1 MSDFSIIGN
10 RTAMI
15 DAAAKTT
22 GAGKYTDDLSVPGM
36 LVGKI
41 LHSPYPHARIRR
53 IDTSRAEKCEG
64 VVAVVVG
71 QDAPNPYGILPVGH
85 DEYALALD
93 KVRYVGDNVACVVA
107 VSESIAETALELIDV
122 EYEVLPAY
130 FDPEESMKA
139 VTDLIHDSKPGNLEK
154 DYHHVF
160 GDPDQGFAGADQI
173 AEARFIA
180 NEVTHAAMEPHS
192 TLASFEIDPHTGK
205 PGRLT
210 VWSSTQVPYYLQHK
224 LSLVLEMP
232 MAQIRV
238 IKPLV
243 GGGFG
248 GKSEVIPLEI
258 IAAIAARKA
267 QAAVKITYTR
277 EEVFW
282 AHRGRPRTIIDLKTG
297 VKKDGRI
304 TAVKARVV
312 QDGGAYCSYGVV
324 TILYS
329 GALLGALY
337 DIPNI
342 QYDGYRVLT
351 NKPACGAM
359 RGHGTV
365 NVRFAFESQLD
376 ELALAIGMDPAEIR
390 QRNLLQPPCITV
402 NGLRVQ
408 SYGLPECIEKTVD
421 RSGWKQRK
429 GKLPRGRGLG
439 IACSHY
445 VSGAANSIIRSDMP
459 HSTVNIKIDRDGGVV
474 VYTGASEIGQGSDT
488 MTAQIAA
495 EVLGCSLPRVR
506 VIAADTDLTPID
518 IGSYSSRVTFM
529 AGNATL
535 RAASEVKRLIAAAA
549 AKKMGCAAEDLIF
562 RNDQVLRKNAAAS
575 VGELAD
581 KSVRTTQDEA
591 SVSGRVEG
599 QILRGSLQ
607 QKRKEEGP
615 KEKMS
620 FEEAVV
626 AAIDFHGG
634 LTGTG
639 SYAPPQEARGGK
651 HKGAGV
657 GPSPAYSYSAQVA
670 EVSVDEETGEV
681 VVHKV
686 WAAHDCG
693 RALNP
698 VSVEGQIIGSV
709 WMGMGQALTEE
720 MVWKDGMLMNPGLL
734 EYRSPSSVESPEV
747 EPIIVESVDPE
758 GPFGAK
764 ECSEGSLAATIPA
777 IANAIYDAVGVRLRE
792 SPFTP
797 ERVLSALRAK
807 RNARALN
814 LTKVLTRLLRHAS
827 ANTADRCASKVR
839 ARNATRSIHRG
850 EKCRPPRAVPIEPY
864 KVQTAP
870 AQNCRRRNRVSRGT
884 FDACRAW
891 QLARAGSN
899 SHPNHC
905 RRHRFNSI
913 DAAET
918 IRAGA
923 RSRSARNRSA
933 ARHPAAARRRR
944 RNRGPHHAPRHR
956 ALRLSAPALCGP
968 HRSSG
973 DRGIARTAEH
983 GHHRR

>member
-1 MSDFSIIGN
+1 MEWRILLFACCGQTLRRVSCLLPWLRRSDYCRAPLDRTGVGTRPHMVIPGSHMVFMSEFSIIGKPI
-10 RTAMI
+10 AMV
-15 DAAAKTT
+15 DAAGKTT

-36 LVGKI
+36 LTGKI
-41 LHSPYPHARIRR
+41 LHSPHPHARIKR
-53 IDTSRAEKCEG
+53 IDTSRAEKLPE
-64 VVAVVVG
+64 VVAVIVG
-71 QDAPNPYGILPVGH
+71 SDAPNPYGILPVGH
-85 DEYALALD
+85 DEHALAID
-93 KVRYVGDNVACVVA
+93 KVRYVGDNVACVAAEDEATAERA
-107 VSESIAETALELIDV
+107 VELIEV
-122 EYEVLPAY
+122 EYELLPAY

-139 VTDLIHDSKPGNLEK
+139 EHDLIHDNKPHNLEK

-160 GDPDQGFAGADQI
+160 GDPEKGFAEADHI
-173 AEARFIA
+173 EEARFIA

-192 TLASFEIDPHTGK
+192 TLASFEIDSQTGK

-224 LSLVLEMP
+224 LSLVLDMP
-232 MAQIRV
+232 MSQIRV

-258 IAAIAARKA
+258 IAAVAARKA
-267 QAAVKITYTR
+267 QRPVKITYTR

-297 VKKDGRI
+297 VKNDGRI
-304 TAVKARVV
+304 TAVKARVL
-312 QDGGAYCSYGVV
+312 QDGGGYCSYGVV

-376 ELALAIGMDPAEIR
+376 ELAARLKLDPAEIR
-390 QRNLLQPPCITV
+390 RRNLLQPPCMTV

-408 SYGLPECIEKTVD
+408 SYGLPECIEKVID
-421 RSGWKQRK
+421 RSGWKDRK
-429 GKLPRGRGLG
+429 GKMPKGRGLG
-439 IACSHY
+439 VACSHY

-495 EVLGCSLPRVR
+495 EVLGCSLARVK

-535 RAASEVKRLIAAAA
+535 RAAEAVKKQIAAAA
-549 AKKMGCAAEDLIF
+549 SKKMNCVPEELLF
-562 RNDQVLRKNAAAS
+562 RDDVIVR
-575 VGELAD
+575 
-581 KSVRTTQDEA
+581 KSVSAQEPRGPDGHGRPSPHGLSGSADNLSHKIASTTATVSGHSGTGYVGTGVHARPAERSSA
-591 SVSGRVEG
+591 TVSGRVEG

-607 QKRKEEGP
+607 QKREDEDAP
-615 KEKMS
+615 KSSIS

-626 AAIDFHGG
+626 AAIDFHGA

-639 SYAPPQEARGGK
+639 SYAPPPEARGGK

-670 EVSVDEETGEV
+670 EVSVDDDTGEV
-681 VVHKV
+681 TVHKV

-698 VSVEGQIIGSV
+698 VAVEGQVIGSV

-720 MVWKDGMLMNPGLL
+720 MVWKDGLLMNPGLL
-734 EYRSPSSVESPEV
+734 EYRSPSSAESPEV
-747 EPIIVESVDPE
+747 EAIIVESIDPE

-764 ECSEGSLAATIPA
+764 ECSEGALAATIPA
-777 IANAIYDAVGVRLRE
+777 ISNAIYDAVGIRLHE

-797 ERVLSALRAK
+797 ERVLAALRAK
-807 RNARALN
+807 RKAKELN
-814 LTKVLTRLLRHAS
+814 LTEGV
-827 ANTADRCASKVR
+827 D
-839 ARNATRSIHRG
+839 
-850 EKCRPPRAVPIEPY
+850 P
-864 KVQTAP
+864 TAP
-870 AQNCRRRNRVSRGT
+870 KKFREHGGSLWFKGKGAQRHENSVRRAPT
-884 FDACRAW
+884 
-891 QLARAGSN
+891 
-899 SHPNHC
+899 
-905 RRHRFNSI
+905 
-913 DAAET
+913 
-918 IRAGA
+918 
-923 RSRSARNRSA
+923 A
-933 ARHPAAARRRR
+933 AR
-944 RNRGPHHAPRHR
+944 
-956 ALRLSAPALCGP
+956 
-968 HRSSG
+968 G
-973 DRGIARTAEH
+973 DQ
-983 GHHRR
+983 

>member
-1 MSDFSIIGN
+1 MKDFSIIGKP
-10 RTAMI
+10 TAMI
-15 DAAAKTT
+15 DAAEKTT

-41 LHSPYPHARIRR
+41 LHSPYPHARIRC
-53 IDTSRAEKCEG
+53 IDTSRAERCEG
-64 VVAVVVG
+64 VVAVAVG
-71 QDAPNPYGILPVGH
+71 KDAPNPYGILPVGH
-85 DEYALALD
+85 DEYPLALD

-107 VSESIAETALELIDV
+107 VSETIAEKALELIDV
-122 EYEVLPAY
+122 DYEVLPAY

-139 VTDLIHDSKPGNLEK
+139 QTDLIHDSKPGNLEK

-160 GDPDQGFAGADQI
+160 GDPDRGFAEADQV

-267 QAAVKITYTR
+267 QAPVKITYTR

-297 VKKDGRI
+297 VKSDGSI

-376 ELALAIGMDPAEIR
+376 ELAVKIAMDPAVIR
-390 QRNLLQPPCITV
+390 ERNLLQPPCITV

-408 SYGLPECIEKTVD
+408 SYGLPECIEKTVE
-421 RSGWKQRK
+421 RSRWKQRK
-429 GKLPRGRGLG
+429 GTLPRGRGLG

-488 MTAQIAA
+488 MTAQVAA

-535 RAASEVKRLIAAAA
+535 RAAEEVKKLIAAAA
-549 AKKMGCAAEDLIF
+549 AKKMNCAVEDLIF
-562 RNDQVLRKNAAAS
+562 RDDMVAKRWGGLSRKQETET
-575 VGELAD
+575 VE
-581 KSVRTTQDEA
+581 VTQAGA

-607 QKRKEEGP
+607 QKRKDEGP
-615 KEKMS
+615 KDRMT

-626 AAIDFHGG
+626 AAIDFHGA

-681 VVHKV
+681 MVHKV

-734 EYRSPSSVESPEV
+734 EYRSPSSVESPEI

-777 IANAIYDAVGVRLRE
+777 IANAIYDAVGVRLHE

-797 ERVLSALRAK
+797 ERVLAGLRAK
-807 RNARALN
+807 KNAKALN
-814 LTKVLTRLLRHAS
+814 LTEGVDPTSPARFREHGGSLCFKGKGPERHALDPARVGPS
-827 ANTADRCASKVR
+827 ATGGAD
-839 ARNATRSIHRG
+839 
-850 EKCRPPRAVPIEPY
+850 
-864 KVQTAP
+864 
-870 AQNCRRRNRVSRGT
+870 
-884 FDACRAW
+884 
-891 QLARAGSN
+891 
-899 SHPNHC
+899 
-905 RRHRFNSI
+905 
-913 DAAET
+913 
-918 IRAGA
+918 
-923 RSRSARNRSA
+923 
-933 ARHPAAARRRR
+933 
-944 RNRGPHHAPRHR
+944 
-956 ALRLSAPALCGP
+956 
-968 HRSSG
+968 
-973 DRGIARTAEH
+973 
-983 GHHRR
+983 

>member
-1 MSDFSIIGN
+1 MSDFSIIGKP
-10 RTAMI
+10 TAMI

-22 GAGKYTDDLSVPGM
+22 GVGKYTDDLRLPGM
-36 LVGKI
+36 LIGKI

-53 IDTSRAEKCEG
+53 IDTGRAEKCEG
-64 VVAVVVG
+64 VFAVVVG
-71 QDAPNPYGILPVGH
+71 HDAPNPYGILPVGH

-93 KVRYVGDNVACVVA
+93 KVRYVGDNIACVVA
-107 VSESIAETALELIDV
+107 VSESIAEKALELIDV

-160 GDPDQGFAGADQI
+160 GDPDQGFAEANQI

-267 QAAVKITYTR
+267 QAPVKITYTR

-390 QRNLLQPPCITV
+390 QRNLLRPPCITV

-429 GKLPRGRGLG
+429 GKLPKGHGLG

-474 VYTGASEIGQGSDT
+474 IYTGASEIGQGSDT

-535 RAASEVKRLIAAAA
+535 RAAGEVKKLIAAAA
-549 AKKMGCAAEDLIF
+549 AKKMGCLPEDLIF
-562 RNDQVLRKNAAAS
+562 LNDQVLRNSAAAS
-575 VGELAD
+575 SAGELAD
-581 KSVRTTQDEA
+581 KSVRPTHDEA

-615 KEKMS
+615 KDRMS

-626 AAIDFHGG
+626 AAIDFHGA

-670 EVSVDEETGEV
+670 EVSVDEDTGEV

-777 IANAIYDAVGVRLRE
+777 IANAIYDAVGVRLHE

-807 RNARALN
+807 KNAKALN
-814 LTKVLTRLLRHAS
+814 LTEGVDPTSPTHFREHGGSLCFKGKGPERHALDPS
-827 ANTADRCASKVR
+827 
-839 ARNATRSIHRG
+839 
-850 EKCRPPRAVPIEPY
+850 
-864 KVQTAP
+864 
-870 AQNCRRRNRVSRGT
+870 RREM
-884 FDACRAW
+884 
-891 QLARAGSN
+891 
-899 SHPNHC
+899 P
-905 RRHRFNSI
+905 
-913 DAAET
+913 
-918 IRAGA
+918 
-923 RSRSARNRSA
+923 SA
-933 ARHPAAARRRR
+933 AGGA
-944 RNRGPHHAPRHR
+944 
-956 ALRLSAPALCGP
+956 
-968 HRSSG
+968 
-973 DRGIARTAEH
+973 D
-983 GHHRR
+983 

>member
-1 MSDFSIIGN
+1 MIDESKSGFSIIGKP
-10 RTAMI
+10 TAMV
-15 DAAAKTT
+15 DAAGKTT
-22 GAGKYTDDLSVPGM
+22 GAGKYTDDLSLPGM
-36 LVGKI
+36 LVGRI
-41 LHSPYPHARIRR
+41 LHSPYPHARIKK
-53 IDTSRAEKCEG
+53 IDTSRAEKLDG
-64 VVAVVVG
+64 VVAVITG
-71 QDAPNPYGILPVGH
+71 KDAPNPYGILPVGH
-85 DEYALALD
+85 DEYALALE
-93 KVRYVGDNVACVVA
+93 KVRYVGDNVACVAA
-107 VSESIAETALELIDV
+107 VDEATADKALELIDV
-122 EYEVLPAY
+122 EYELLPAY
-130 FDPEESMKA
+130 FDPEEAMKA
-139 VTDLIHDSKPGNLEK
+139 ESDLIHDNKPHNLEK

-160 GDPDQGFAGADQI
+160 GDPDKGFAESDHI
-173 AEARFIA
+173 AEARFLA

-192 TLASFEIDPHTGK
+192 TLASFEIDSHTGQ

-210 VWSSTQVPYYLQHK
+210 IWSSTQVPYYLQHK

-258 IAAIAARKA
+258 IAAVAAR
-267 QAAVKITYTR
+267 AARAPVKITYTR

-297 VKKDGRI
+297 ITNDGRI
-304 TAVKARVV
+304 TSVKARVV

-351 NKPACGAM
+351 NKPVCGAM

-376 ELALAIGMDPAEIR
+376 ELAAKIRLDPAEVR
-390 QRNLLQPPCITV
+390 RRNLLKPPCITV

-408 SYGLPECIEKTVD
+408 SYGLPECIDQVVK
-421 RSGWKQRK
+421 RSGWNERK
-429 GKLPRGRGLG
+429 GKLARGRGLG

-495 EVLGCSLPRVR
+495 ETLGCSLARIKI
-506 VIAADTDLTPID
+506 IAADTDLTPID

-535 RAASEVKRLIAAAA
+535 RAAEAVRKQIASAAARR
-549 AKKMGCAAEDLIF
+549 MGCDEEDLVF
-562 RNDQVLRKNAAAS
+562 RDDLIYRKD
-575 VGELAD
+575 LAGGGARATQS
-581 KSVRTTQDEA
+581 KSTSKSSDSQQSES
-591 SVSGRVEG
+591 SVSGKVEG
-599 QILRGSLQ
+599 QILRGSFQ
-607 QKRKEEGP
+607 QKRKDEGP
-615 KEKMS
+615 KDSMS

-626 AAIDFHGG
+626 AAIDFHGA

-639 SYAPPQEARGGK
+639 SYAPPAEARGGK
-651 HKGAGV
+651 HKGGGV

-681 VVHKV
+681 TVHKV

-720 MVWKDGMLMNPGLL
+720 MIWKDGMLMNPGLL
-734 EYRSPSSVESPEV
+734 EYRSPSAAESPEI
-747 EPIIVESVDPE
+747 EPIIVESIDPE

-777 IANAIYDAVGVRLRE
+777 IANAIEDAVGIRLHE

-797 ERVLSALRAK
+797 ERVLAALRAK
-807 RNARALN
+807 RAQKKLN
-814 LTKVLTRLLRHAS
+814 LTEGIDPT
-827 ANTADRCASKVR
+827 
-839 ARNATRSIHRG
+839 
-850 EKCRPPRAVPIEPY
+850 EP
-864 KVQTAP
+864 
-870 AQNCRRRNRVSRGT
+870 SR
-884 FDACRAW
+884 FR
-891 QLARAGSN
+891 
-899 SHPNHC
+899 
-905 RRHRFNSI
+905 
-913 DAAET
+913 
-918 IRAGA
+918 
-923 RSRSARNRSA
+923 
-933 ARHPAAARRRR
+933 
-944 RNRGPHHAPRHR
+944 
-956 ALRLSAPALCGP
+956 
-968 HRSSG
+968 
-973 DRGIARTAEH
+973 EH
-983 GHHRR
+983 GGSLWFKGKGPNRHVLDPSRRESTVPSGGAD

>member
-1 MSDFSIIGN
+1 MTDFSIIGKP
-10 RTAMI
+10 TAMI
-15 DAAAKTT
+15 DAAQKTT

-36 LVGKI
+36 LTGKI

-71 QDAPNPYGILPVGH
+71 KDAPHPYGILPVGH

-107 VSESIAETALELIDV
+107 VSEAIAEKALELIEV

-139 VTDLIHDSKPGNLEK
+139 QTDLIHDSKPGNLEK

-160 GDPDQGFAGADQI
+160 GDPDQGFAEADQV

-192 TLASFEIDPHTGK
+192 TLASFELDPHTGK

-232 MAQIRV
+232 MSQIRV

-258 IAAIAARKA
+258 MAAVAARKA
-267 QAAVKITYTR
+267 QAPVKITYTR
-277 EEVFW
+277 EQVFW

-297 VKKDGRI
+297 VRRDGRI

-376 ELALAIGMDPAEIR
+376 ELAARIAMDPAEIR

-408 SYGLPECIEKTVD
+408 SYGLPECIERTVE

-429 GKLPRGRGLG
+429 GKLPKGRGLG

-535 RAASEVKRLIAAAA
+535 RAAAEVKKLIAAAA
-549 AKKMGCAAEDLIF
+549 AQKMKCASETLIF
-562 RNDQVLRKNAAAS
+562 RDDLVFKQASGPPVLHRHPQEE
-575 VGELAD
+575 VE
-581 KSVRTTQDEA
+581 VTQAGA

-607 QKRKEEGP
+607 QKRNEDGAKDW
-615 KEKMS
+615 MT

-626 AAIDFHGG
+626 AAIDFHGA

-639 SYAPPQEARGGK
+639 SYAPPLEARGGK

-681 VVHKV
+681 TVHKV

-698 VSVEGQIIGSV
+698 ISVEGQIIGSV

-720 MVWKDGMLMNPGLL
+720 MVWKDGMLMNAGLL

-747 EPIIVESVDPE
+747 EAIIVESVDPE

-777 IANAIYDAVGVRLRE
+777 IANAIYDAVAVRLHE

-797 ERVLSALRAK
+797 ERVLAALRAK
-807 RNARALN
+807 KNAKALD
-814 LTKVLTRLLRHAS
+814 LTAGIDPTSPTHFREHGGSLCFKGKGPERHAL
-827 ANTADRCASKVR
+827 D
-839 ARNATRSIHRG
+839 
-850 EKCRPPRAVPIEPY
+850 P
-864 KVQTAP
+864 
-870 AQNCRRRNRVSRGT
+870 
-884 FDACRAW
+884 
-891 QLARAGSN
+891 
-899 SHPNHC
+899 
-905 RRHRFNSI
+905 
-913 DAAET
+913 
-918 IRAGA
+918 
-923 RSRSARNRSA
+923 
-933 ARHPAAARRRR
+933 ARRP
-944 RNRGPHHAPRHR
+944 GPSLAGG
-956 ALRLSAPALCGP
+956 A
-968 HRSSG
+968 
-973 DRGIARTAEH
+973 D
-983 GHHRR
+983 

>member
-1 MSDFSIIGN
+1 MSPEFAVIGKP
-10 RTAMI
+10 TAMV
-15 DAAAKTT
+15 DAAEKTT
-22 GAGKYTDDLSVPGM
+22 GSGKYTDDLSVPGM

-41 LHSPYPHARIRR
+41 LHSPYPHARIKA
-53 IDTSRAEKCEG
+53 INTSKAENLNG
-64 VVAVVVG
+64 VVAVAVG
-71 QDAPNPYGILPVGH
+71 QDAPKTYGILPVGH
-85 DEYALALD
+85 DEYPLALD

-107 VSESIAETALELIDV
+107 TSEAIAERALELIDV
-122 EYEVLPAY
+122 DYEVLPGY
-130 FDPEESMKA
+130 FDPEDSMKA
-139 VTDLIHDSKPGNLEK
+139 ESDLIHDHKPNNIEK

-160 GDPDQGFAGADQI
+160 GDPERGFGEADQI
-173 AEARFIA
+173 AEARFIS

-267 QAAVKITYTR
+267 QAPVKITYTR

-342 QYDGYRVLT
+342 QFDGYRVLT

-365 NVRFAFESQLD
+365 NVRFAFETQLD
-376 ELALAIGMDPAEIR
+376 ELASAIGMDPAEIR
-390 QRNLLQPPCITV
+390 RRNLLKPPCITV

-408 SYGLPECIEKTVD
+408 SYGLPECIEKTVE
-421 RSGWKQRK
+421 RSEWKERQ

-488 MTAQIAA
+488 MTAQVAA
-495 EVLGCSLPRVR
+495 ETLGCSLSRVR
-506 VIAADTDLTPID
+506 VVAADTDLTPID

-535 RAASEVKRLIAAAA
+535 RAANEVKKLIAAAA
-549 AKKMGCAAEDLIF
+549 AKKMSCDPEDVVF
-562 RNDQVLRKNAAAS
+562 REDVVSRKAGGADAVVRS
-575 VGELAD
+575 VEQSSAP
-581 KSVRTTQDEA
+581 

-615 KEKMS
+615 KDSMT

-626 AAIDFHGG
+626 AAIDFHGA

-639 SYAPPQEARGGK
+639 SYAPPAEARGGK

-670 EVSVDEETGEV
+670 EVSVDEDTGEV
-681 VVHKV
+681 TVHKV

-734 EYRSPSSVESPEV
+734 EYRSPSSVESPDV

-777 IANAIYDAVGVRLRE
+777 IANAIYDATATRLR
-792 SPFTP
+792 
-797 ERVLSALRAK
+797 ALPLVPNGLK
-807 RNARALN
+807 
-814 LTKVLTRLLRHAS
+814 AS
-827 ANTADRCASKVR
+827 
-839 ARNATRSIHRG
+839 
-850 EKCRPPRAVPIEPY
+850 
-864 KVQTAP
+864 
-870 AQNCRRRNRVSRGT
+870 
-884 FDACRAW
+884 
-891 QLARAGSN
+891 
-899 SHPNHC
+899 
-905 RRHRFNSI
+905 
-913 DAAET
+913 
-918 IRAGA
+918 
-923 RSRSARNRSA
+923 
-933 ARHPAAARRRR
+933 
-944 RNRGPHHAPRHR
+944 
-956 ALRLSAPALCGP
+956 
-968 HRSSG
+968 
-973 DRGIARTAEH
+973 
-983 GHHRR
+983 

>member
-1 MSDFSIIGN
+1 MTSFSIIGKPM
-10 RTAMI
+10 AMV
-15 DAAAKTT
+15 DAASKTT
-22 GAGKYTDDLSVPGM
+22 GAGKYTDDLCVPGM

-41 LHSPYPHARIRR
+41 LHSPYPHARIKR
-53 IDTSRAEKCEG
+53 IDASRAEKLEG
-64 VVAVVVG
+64 VISVATG
-71 QDAPNPYGILPVGH
+71 QDAPNTYGILPVGH
-85 DEYALALD
+85 DEHALALD
-93 KVRYVGDNVACVVA
+93 KVRYVGDNVACVA
-107 VSESIAETALELIDV
+107 AIDEATAERALELIEV
-122 EYEVLPAY
+122 EYELLPAY

-139 VTDLIHDSKPGNLEK
+139 EASLIHDNKPHNLEK

-160 GDPDQGFAGADQI
+160 GDPERGFAEAHEI
-173 AEARFIA
+173 AEARYIA
-180 NEVTHAAMEPHS
+180 GEVTHAAMEPHS
-192 TLASFEIDPHTGK
+192 TLASFEIDSQTGR

-224 LSLVLEMP
+224 LSLVLDMP
-232 MAQIRV
+232 MSQIRV

-258 IAAIAARKA
+258 IAAVAARKA
-267 QAAVKITYTR
+267 RAPVKITYTR

-297 VKKDGRI
+297 VQNDGRI

-376 ELALAIGMDPAEIR
+376 ELAGRINLDPAEIR
-390 QRNLLQPPCITV
+390 RRNLLKPPCVTI

-408 SYGLPECIEKTVD
+408 SYGLPECIAKVVE
-421 RSGWKQRK
+421 RSGWKTRK
-429 GKLPRGRGLG
+429 GHLPPGRGLG

-495 EVLGCSLPRVR
+495 EILGCRLSRVR
-506 VIAADTDLTPID
+506 VVAADTDLTPID

-535 RAASEVKRLIAAAA
+535 RAAEEVKKQIALAAAR
-549 AKKMGCAAEDLIF
+549 KMDCAADDLMF
-562 RNDQVLRKNAAAS
+562 RDDMVTKKNHA
-575 VGELAD
+575 GESGHLVP
-581 KSVRTTQDEA
+581 ST
-591 SVSGRVEG
+591 SGRVEG

-607 QKRKEEGP
+607 QKRKDEGP
-615 KEKMS
+615 RDSMS

-626 AAIDFHGG
+626 AAIDFRGA

-639 SYAPPQEARGGK
+639 SYAPPPEARGGK

-681 VVHKV
+681 TVHKV

-734 EYRSPSSVESPEV
+734 EYRSPSAVESPDV
-747 EPIIVESVDPE
+747 EAIIVESVDAE

-777 IANAIYDAVGVRLRE
+777 IANAIYDAVGIRLHE

-797 ERVLSALRAK
+797 ERVLAALRAK
-807 RNARALN
+807 KQAKPLD
-814 LTKVLTRLLRHAS
+814 LTEGVDPASPQRFREHGGSLWFKGKGPKRHEL
-827 ANTADRCASKVR
+827 D
-839 ARNATRSIHRG
+839 
-850 EKCRPPRAVPIEPY
+850 P
-864 KVQTAP
+864 
-870 AQNCRRRNRVSRGT
+870 
-884 FDACRAW
+884 
-891 QLARAGSN
+891 
-899 SHPNHC
+899 
-905 RRHRFNSI
+905 
-913 DAAET
+913 
-918 IRAGA
+918 
-923 RSRSARNRSA
+923 
-933 ARHPAAARRRR
+933 ARRPE
-944 RNRGPHHAPRHR
+944 G
-956 ALRLSAPALCGP
+956 
-968 HRSSG
+968 
-973 DRGIARTAEH
+973 
-983 GHHRR
+983 

>member
-1 MSDFSIIGN
+1 MTDFSIIGKP
-10 RTAMI
+10 TAMV
-15 DAAAKTT
+15 DAAEKTT
-22 GAGKYTDDLSVPGM
+22 GSGKYTDDLSVPGM

-41 LHSPYPHARIRR
+41 LHSPYPHARINN
-53 IDTSRAEKCEG
+53 INTTRAEQLEG
-64 VVAVVVG
+64 VVAVAVG
-71 QDAPNPYGILPVGH
+71 KDAPKTYGILPVGH
-85 DEYALALD
+85 DEYPLALD

-107 VSESIAETALELIDV
+107 TSEAIAERALELIDV
-122 EYEVLPAY
+122 DYEVLPAY

-139 VTDLIHDSKPGNLEK
+139 ETDLIHDHKPNNLEK
-154 DYHHVF
+154 DYHHIF
-160 GDPDQGFAGADQI
+160 GDPDQGFAEADQI
-173 AEARFIA
+173 AEARFLA

-205 PGRLT
+205 PGRLI

-232 MAQIRV
+232 MQQIRV

-267 QAAVKITYTR
+267 QAPVKITYTR

-297 VKKDGRI
+297 VKNDGRI
-304 TAVKARVV
+304 TAVKARVI

-376 ELALAIGMDPAEIR
+376 ELAAQIGMDPAEIR

-408 SYGLPECIEKTVD
+408 SYGLPECIEQTVE
-421 RSGWKQRK
+421 RSRWKQRK
-429 GKLPRGRGLG
+429 GKLPKGRGLG

-495 EVLGCSLPRVR
+495 EALGCSLARIR

-535 RAASEVKRLIAAAA
+535 RAAQEVKKLIAAAA
-549 AKKMGCAAEDLIF
+549 SKKMGCQPEDLIF
-562 RNDQVLRKNAAAS
+562 KQDTVSKSTTSHVGTAAPGRPAEQS
-575 VGELAD
+575 SSA
-581 KSVRTTQDEA
+581 T
-591 SVSGRVEG
+591 VSGRVEG

-607 QKRKEEGP
+607 QKRKDEGP
-615 KEKMS
+615 KDQMT

-626 AAIDFHGG
+626 AAIDFHGA

-681 VVHKV
+681 TVHKV

-720 MVWKDGMLMNPGLL
+720 MLWKDGMLMNPGLL
-734 EYRSPSSVESPEV
+734 EYRSPSSIESPEV
-747 EPIIVESVDPE
+747 EPIIVESIDPE

-777 IANAIYDAVGVRLRE
+777 IANAIYDAVGVRLHE
-792 SPFTP
+792 SPFTS
-797 ERVLSALRAK
+797 ERVLAALRAK
-807 RNARALN
+807 KNAKALN
-814 LTKVLTRLLRHAS
+814 LTEGVDPTS
-827 ANTADRCASKVR
+827 P
-839 ARNATRSIHRG
+839 ARFREHG
-850 EKCRPPRAVPIEPY
+850 
-864 KVQTAP
+864 
-870 AQNCRRRNRVSRGT
+870 
-884 FDACRAW
+884 
-891 QLARAGSN
+891 GSLWFKGKG
-899 SHPNHC
+899 P
-905 RRHRFNSI
+905 
-913 DAAET
+913 D
-918 IRAGA
+918 
-923 RSRSARNRSA
+923 
-933 ARHPAAARRRR
+933 RHPLDPSRQEV
-944 RNRGPHHAPRHR
+944 
-956 ALRLSAPALCGP
+956 LSTDGGA
-968 HRSSG
+968 
-973 DRGIARTAEH
+973 D
-983 GHHRR
+983 

>member
-1 MSDFSIIGN
+1 MV
-10 RTAMI
+10 
-15 DAAAKTT
+15 DAAEKTT
-22 GAGKYTDDLSVPGM
+22 GSGKYTDDLSVPGM
-36 LVGKI
+36 LFGKI
-41 LHSPYPHARIRR
+41 LHSPYPHARIKSL
-53 IDTSRAEKCEG
+53 DTRRAEKLEG
-64 VVAVVVG
+64 VIAVVVG
-71 QDAPNPYGILPVGH
+71 TDAPQPYGILPVGH
-85 DEYALALD
+85 DEHALALD
-93 KVRYVGDNVACVVA
+93 KVRYVGDNIACVVA
-107 VSESIAETALELIDV
+107 RTEAIAERALEMIDV

-130 FDPEESMKA
+130 FDPEKSMQA
-139 VTDLIHDSKPGNLEK
+139 VADFIHDNKPGNLEK

-160 GDPDQGFAGADQI
+160 GDPDQGFAAADRV

-192 TLASFEIDPHTGK
+192 TLASFEFDPHTGK
-205 PGRLT
+205 LGRLT
-210 VWSSTQVPYYLQHK
+210 VWSSTQIPYYLQHK

-232 MAQIRV
+232 MQQIRV

-258 IAAIAARKA
+258 IAAVAARKA
-267 QAAVKITYTR
+267 KAPVKITYIR

-297 VKKDGRI
+297 VTQDGRI

-337 DIPNI
+337 DISNI

-376 ELALAIGMDPAEIR
+376 ELAEAIGLDPAEIR
-390 QRNLLQPPCITV
+390 RRNLLRPPCITV

-408 SYGLPECIEKTVD
+408 SYGLADCIEKTVD
-421 RSGWKQRK
+421 RSGWKHRK
-429 GKLPRGRGLG
+429 GKLPRSHGLG
-439 IACSHY
+439 LACSHY
-445 VSGAANSIIRSDMP
+445 VSGAANSMIRSDMP

-474 VYTGASEIGQGSDT
+474 VYTGASEIGQGSNT

-495 EVLGCSLPRVR
+495 ETLGCSLSRVR
-506 VIAADTDLTPID
+506 VIAADTGLTPID

-535 RAASEVKRLIAAAA
+535 RAALDIRKLIAAAA
-549 AKKMGCAAEDLIF
+549 SRKMNCPVDDLVFRHERIVKKT
-562 RNDQVLRKNAAAS
+562 AAAS
-575 VGELAD
+575 ENPALVAHQRVPD
-581 KSVRTTQDEA
+581 A
-591 SVSGRVEG
+591 SPSPSISGRVEG

-607 QKRKEEGP
+607 QLRKEKDDAP
-615 KEKMS
+615 KESMT

-626 AAIDFHGG
+626 AAIDSLGT

-639 SYAPPQEARGGK
+639 SYAPPQEARGAK
-651 HKGAGV
+651 HKGSGV
-657 GPSPAYSYSAQVA
+657 GPSPAYSYSVQVA
-670 EVSVDEETGEV
+670 EVSVDEETGQV
-681 VVHKV
+681 TVHKV

-698 VSVEGQIIGSV
+698 VSVKGQIIGSV

-720 MVWKDGMLMNPGLL
+720 MVWKDGMLMNPSLL
-734 EYRSPSSVESPEV
+734 EYRSPSSVESPEI

-777 IANAIYDAVGVRLRE
+777 IANAIYDAVGVRLHE

-797 ERVLSALRAK
+797 ERVLAALRAK
-807 RNARALN
+807 KKNKVLN
-814 LTKVLTRLLRHAS
+814 LTNGIDPTAPSRFREHGGVLCFKGKGPSRHAL
-827 ANTADRCASKVR
+827 DP
-839 ARNATRSIHRG
+839 AREMTTTG
-850 EKCRPPRAVPIEPY
+850 
-864 KVQTAP
+864 
-870 AQNCRRRNRVSRGT
+870 GT
-884 FDACRAW
+884 
-891 QLARAGSN
+891 G
-899 SHPNHC
+899 
-905 RRHRFNSI
+905 
-913 DAAET
+913 
-918 IRAGA
+918 
-923 RSRSARNRSA
+923 
-933 ARHPAAARRRR
+933 
-944 RNRGPHHAPRHR
+944 
-956 ALRLSAPALCGP
+956 
-968 HRSSG
+968 
-973 DRGIARTAEH
+973 
-983 GHHRR
+983 

>member
-1 MSDFSIIGN
+1 MSGDFSIIG
-10 RTAMI
+10 RPTAMI
-15 DAAAKTT
+15 DAAEKTT
-22 GAGKYTDDLSVPGM
+22 GVGKYTDDLSVPGM
-36 LVGKI
+36 LTGKI
-41 LHSPYPHARIRR
+41 LHSPYPHALIKS
-53 IDTSRAEKCEG
+53 IDTSRAEKCDG

-71 QDAPNPYGILPVGH
+71 KDAPNPYGILPVGH

-107 VSESIAETALELIDV
+107 VSESIAENALESIAV

-130 FDPEESMKA
+130 FDPEESMRA
-139 VTDLIHDSKPGNLEK
+139 QTNLIHGSKPGNLEK

-160 GDPDQGFAGADQI
+160 GNPDQGFAQADQI

-192 TLASFEIDPHTGK
+192 TLASFEVDPHTGK

-232 MAQIRV
+232 MSQIRV

-248 GKSEVIPLEI
+248 GKSEVIPIEI

-267 QAAVKITYTR
+267 QAPVKITYTR

-297 VKKDGRI
+297 VKTDGRI

-376 ELALAIGMDPAEIR
+376 ELATKIGMDPAEIR

-408 SYGLPECIEKTVD
+408 SYGLPECIEKTVE

-429 GKLPRGRGLG
+429 GKMPKGRGLG

-488 MTAQIAA
+488 MTAQVAA

-535 RAASEVKRLIAAAA
+535 RAAAEVKKLIAAAA
-549 AKKMGCAAEDLIF
+549 AQKMICGADDLIF
-562 RNDQVLRKNAAAS
+562 RDDLVFKKGSRDTTVKKD
-575 VGELAD
+575 LAD
-581 KSVRTTQDEA
+581 EVDVTQAGA

-599 QILRGSLQ
+599 QILRRSLQ
-607 QKRKEEGP
+607 QKRNEEGP
-615 KEKMS
+615 KDWMT

-626 AAIDFHGG
+626 AAIDFHGA

-657 GPSPAYSYSAQVA
+657 GPSPAYSYAAQVA

-681 VVHKV
+681 TVHKV

-747 EPIIVESVDPE
+747 EPIIVESIDPE

-777 IANAIYDAVGVRLRE
+777 IANAIYDAVGVRLHE

-797 ERVLSALRAK
+797 ERVLAALRAK
-807 RNARALN
+807 NQAKALN
-814 LTKVLTRLLRHAS
+814 LTQGVDPTSPQRFREHGGSLCFKGKGPQRHALDPARQEAPS
-827 ANTADRCASKVR
+827 VAGGAN
-839 ARNATRSIHRG
+839 
-850 EKCRPPRAVPIEPY
+850 
-864 KVQTAP
+864 
-870 AQNCRRRNRVSRGT
+870 
-884 FDACRAW
+884 
-891 QLARAGSN
+891 
-899 SHPNHC
+899 
-905 RRHRFNSI
+905 
-913 DAAET
+913 
-918 IRAGA
+918 
-923 RSRSARNRSA
+923 
-933 ARHPAAARRRR
+933 
-944 RNRGPHHAPRHR
+944 
-956 ALRLSAPALCGP
+956 
-968 HRSSG
+968 
-973 DRGIARTAEH
+973 
-983 GHHRR
+983 

>member
-1 MSDFSIIGN
+1 MNEFSVIGK
-10 RTAMI
+10 RIAMV
-15 DAAAKTT
+15 DAAGKTT

-41 LHSPYPHARIRR
+41 LHSPYPHARIKR
-53 IDTSRAEKCEG
+53 IATSRAAKLDG
-64 VVAVVVG
+64 VVAVVTG
-71 QDAPNPYGILPVGH
+71 KDARNPYGILPVGH
-85 DEYALALD
+85 DEHALALD
-93 KVRYVGDNVACVVA
+93 KVRYVGDNVACVAA
-107 VSESIAETALELIDV
+107 VSETIAEKALELIDV
-122 EYEVLPAY
+122 EYELLPGY

-139 VTDLIHDSKPGNLEK
+139 QTDLIHDNKPHNIEK

-160 GDPDQGFAGADQI
+160 GDPDKAL
-173 AEARFIA
+173 AEADCVMEGRFIA

-192 TLASFEIDPHTGK
+192 TLAAFEIDSQTGK

-258 IAAIAARKA
+258 IAAIAAR
-267 QAAVKITYTR
+267 AARAPVKITYTR

-297 VKKDGRI
+297 VKKDGTI

-312 QDGGAYCSYGVV
+312 QDGGGYCSYGVV

-342 QYDGYRVLT
+342 GYDGYRVLT

-376 ELALAIGMDPAEIR
+376 EIALKLNLDPAEIR
-390 QRNLLQPPCITV
+390 RRNLLKPPCVTV
-402 NGLRVQ
+402 NNLRVQ
-408 SYGLPECIEKTVD
+408 SYGLPECIEQVVE
-421 RSGWKQRK
+421 RSKWRERK
-429 GKLPRGRGLG
+429 GKLSRGRGLG

-474 VYTGASEIGQGSDT
+474 VYTGTSEIGQGSDT
-488 MTAQIAA
+488 MTAQVAA
-495 EVLGCSLPRVR
+495 EVLGCSLGRVKI
-506 VIAADTDLTPID
+506 VAADTDLTPID

-535 RAASEVKRLIAAAA
+535 RAAEEVKKQIALAAAR
-549 AKKMGCAAEDLIF
+549 KMDCAPEELVFRDDLIF
-562 RNDQVLRKNAAAS
+562 RGDDFGKGFA
-575 VGELAD
+575 GEGA
-581 KSVRTTQDEA
+581 RATQSEA
-591 SVSGRVEG
+591 SVSGHVEG

-607 QKRKEEGP
+607 QKRKDEGP
-615 KEKMS
+615 KDQMT

-626 AAIDFHGG
+626 AAIDSHGA

-639 SYAPPQEARGGK
+639 SYAPPLEARGGK

-670 EVSVDEETGEV
+670 EVTVDEETGEV
-681 VVHKV
+681 TVHKV

-720 MVWKDGMLMNPGLL
+720 MVWKDGMLMNPGML

-747 EPIIVESVDPE
+747 EPIIVESIDPE

-777 IANAIYDAVGVRLRE
+777 ISNAIYDAVGIRLHE
-792 SPFTP
+792 CPFTP
-797 ERVLSALRAK
+797 ERVLAALRALK
-807 RNARALN
+807 KSKHIN
-814 LTKVLTRLLRHAS
+814 LTEGVDPAAPTRFREHGGALCFRGKGPERHAL
-827 ANTADRCASKVR
+827 DPGRR
-839 ARNATRSIHRG
+839 EATV
-850 EKCRPPRAVPIEPY
+850 E
-864 KVQTAP
+864 
-870 AQNCRRRNRVSRGT
+870 
-884 FDACRAW
+884 
-891 QLARAGSN
+891 AG
-899 SHPNHC
+899 
-905 RRHRFNSI
+905 
-913 DAAET
+913 
-918 IRAGA
+918 
-923 RSRSARNRSA
+923 
-933 ARHPAAARRRR
+933 
-944 RNRGPHHAPRHR
+944 
-956 ALRLSAPALCGP
+956 
-968 HRSSG
+968 G
-973 DRGIARTAEH
+973 DD
-983 GHHRR
+983 

>member
-1 MSDFSIIGN
+1 MPNDQRPTTHDDFSIIGKPV
-10 RTAMI
+10 AMV
-15 DAAAKTT
+15 DAAKKTT
-22 GAGKYTDDLSVPGM
+22 GAGKYADDLSVPGM

-41 LHSPYPHARIRR
+41 LHSPYPHARIKR
-53 IDTSRAEKCEG
+53 IDTSRAEKLEG
-64 VVAVVVG
+64 VVAIATG
-71 QDAPNPYGILPVGH
+71 PDAPNPYGILPVGH
-85 DEYALALD
+85 DEHALAIG
-93 KVRYVGDNVACVVA
+93 KVLYVGDNVACVAA
-107 VSESIAETALELIDV
+107 VDEATAEKALELIDV
-122 EYEVLPAY
+122 EYEPLPAY

-139 VTDLIHDSKPGNLEK
+139 ETDLIHDNKPHNLEK
-154 DYHHVF
+154 DYHHAF
-160 GDPDQGFAGADQI
+160 GDPDKGFAEADQV

-180 NEVTHAAMEPHS
+180 NEVTHAAMEPHC
-192 TLASFEIDPHTGK
+192 TLAAFDINPQSGNPD
-205 PGRLT
+205 RLT

-224 LSLVLEMP
+224 LSLVLDMP

-258 IAAIAARKA
+258 IAAVTARKA
-267 QAAVKITYTR
+267 RAPVKITYTR

-282 AHRGRPRTIIDLKTG
+282 AHRGRPRTIVDLKTG
-297 VKKDGRI
+297 VKNDGRI
-304 TAVKARVV
+304 TAVKARVI

-376 ELALAIGMDPAEIR
+376 ELAAKIGVDPAEVR
-390 QRNLLQPPCITV
+390 RRNLLKPPAITV

-408 SYGLPECIEKTVD
+408 SYGLPECIDQVVQ
-421 RSGWKQRK
+421 RSGWRQRK
-429 GKLPRGRGLG
+429 GKLPKARGLG

-495 EVLGCSLPRVR
+495 ETLGCSLSRVKI
-506 VIAADTDLTPID
+506 VAADTDLTPID

-535 RAASEVKRLIAAAA
+535 RAAQEIKKQIALAAAG
-549 AKKMGCAAEDLIF
+549 KMNCSPEDLVF
-562 RNDQVLRKNAAAS
+562 RDDSVCKKNGH
-575 VGELAD
+575 VGAVVPTHPNEPSSAP
-581 KSVRTTQDEA
+581 

-607 QKRKEEGP
+607 QKRKEGAP
-615 KEKMS
+615 KDHLS

-626 AAIDFHGG
+626 AAIDFHGA

-639 SYAPPQEARGGK
+639 SYAPPPEARGGK
-651 HKGAGV
+651 HKGGGV

-670 EVSVDEETGEV
+670 EVSVDEDTGEV
-681 VVHKV
+681 TVHKV

-734 EYRSPSSVESPEV
+734 EYRSPSAVESPEV
-747 EPIIVESVDPE
+747 EPIIVESIDPE

-764 ECSEGSLAATIPA
+764 ESSEGSLAATIPA
-777 IANAIYDAVGVRLRE
+777 IANAIYDAVGIRLHE

-797 ERVLSALRAK
+797 ERVLAALRAK
-807 RNARALN
+807 KQQKKLN
-814 LTKVLTRLLRHAS
+814 LTEGIDPTSPARFREHGGSLWFRGKGPQRHALDPS
-827 ANTADRCASKVR
+827 RR
-839 ARNATRSIHRG
+839 
-850 EKCRPPRAVPIEPY
+850 E
-864 KVQTAP
+864 
-870 AQNCRRRNRVSRGT
+870 AQPG
-884 FDACRAW
+884 
-891 QLARAGSN
+891 
-899 SHPNHC
+899 
-905 RRHRFNSI
+905 
-913 DAAET
+913 
-918 IRAGA
+918 
-923 RSRSARNRSA
+923 
-933 ARHPAAARRRR
+933 
-944 RNRGPHHAPRHR
+944 GP
-956 ALRLSAPALCGP
+956 
-968 HRSSG
+968 
-973 DRGIARTAEH
+973 E
-983 GHHRR
+983 